1 MERALRGELP
11 GHRRLPARDLPRFGA
26 GLEGDASLFAPG
38 GLRDRLMAMDE
49 LDAVFGDAGSVT
61 SEEPGEVQRQADTVR
76 ARLEAA
82 NAKVYRSIRSE
93 ILRGRSHT
101 LLRWVHAAE
110 VQGELDFPVP
120 GFGYDYWDELLSE
133 ILQLREPGEPLP
145 RPDPEMVFYQPT
157 PARHILRLIR
167 ASGLSE
173 RDTLVDLGSG
183 LGHVP
188 LLASMLTGA
197 RSQGIEVETAY
208 VASAAECARN
218 LQLSRV
224 EFLCGD
230 ARAADLSGG
239 TVFYL
244 YSPFTGSILADVVR
258 RLHKESLRR
267 PIMICCLGPC
277 TLTVAKETWVKASG
291 PLDAG
296 QIAVFETD
304 R

>member
-1 MERALRGELP
+1 M
-11 GHRRLPARDLPRFGA
+11 
-26 GLEGDASLFAPG
+26 
-38 GLRDRLMAMDE
+38 
-49 LDAVFGDAGSVT
+49 
-61 SEEPGEVQRQADTVR
+61 
-76 ARLEAA
+76 
-82 NAKVYRSIRSE
+82 
-93 ILRGRSHT
+93 RGRPHT
-101 LLRWVHAAE
+101 LLGWVHAVEA
-110 VQGELDFPVP
+110 QGELDFPIAC
-120 GFGYDYWDELLSE
+120 FGYDYWDELLSG
-133 ILQLREPGEPLP
+133 ILQLREPGEPLR

-157 PARHILRLIR
+157 PARHILRLIS

-197 RSQGIEVETAY
+197 SSQGIEVEAAY

-230 ARAADLSGG
+230 ARTADLTGG

-244 YSPFTGSILADVVR
+244 YSPFTGSILADVLR
-258 RLHKESLRR
+258 RLRNESLARA
-267 PIMICCLGPC
+267 IKVCSFGPC
-277 TLTVAKETWVKASG
+277 THTVAKEGWVKAVT
-291 PLDAG
+291 PVDPR